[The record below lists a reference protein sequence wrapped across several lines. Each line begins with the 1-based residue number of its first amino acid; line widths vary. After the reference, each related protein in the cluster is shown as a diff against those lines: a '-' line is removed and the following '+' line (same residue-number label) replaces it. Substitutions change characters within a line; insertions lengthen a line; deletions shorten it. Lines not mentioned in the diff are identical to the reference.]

1 MKEIEF
7 NLLDEPWIR
16 VRDDSC
22 QVHEVSLT
30 DALLHAHQYTSLS
43 GELPTQD
50 IVILRLMLAVLHT
63 VFSRVDA
70 DGNAAELED
79 EEEAVERWTDLWE
92 LGQLPEEPI
101 REYLEKWHERFW
113 LFHPER
119 PFGQVAGLAYGTQYG
134 ASKLNGEILES
145 GNKVR
150 LFSSYFG
157 EEKTALSYAQAARWL
172 LYLNAFDDSSGKP
185 KGTEKK
191 EGDDKLQSIGVGW
204 LGKLG
209 VVFANGENLFE
220 TLLLNLVMVNGN
232 QVESKEKPLWESS
245 SVCKEERRKI
255 PLPDNL
261 AELYTLQ
268 SRRISLERENDVV
281 TSYHLIGGD
290 FFQEENAFIEPMTMW
305 KIEKETTYKPQ
316 LHNYEKQMWR
326 DFALLYDNRG
336 NNHIVGVI
344 QWIQCIAERINLQ
357 MIQTSIVSVQYV
369 KKKSSVENIFWDS
382 LMVNKQLLIDI
393 GANWREKI
401 KVEINRCEQLADAIR
416 KLAGN
421 LYLASGGTKGDAKS
435 WDKTFLKSRKSASAQ
450 LYFRLDMP
458 FRRWLAGITP
468 EEVDSA
474 DYETEERVFS
484 AWQKTAKT
492 IAYSCAEELAMHAGD
507 AAMVGHEIKN
517 EKSGDSVRYSAP
529 KAIHQFRIQVAE
541 IYKKIG
547 SLRNVGVVKSICKQ
561 KQTAA
566 YQSSNHGIS
575 ATGGFTSHGYSCRNR
590 VSFVN

>member
-435 WDKTFLKSRKSASAQ
+435 WDKTFLKSRESASAQ

-474 DYETEERVFS
+474 DYKTEERVFS
-484 AWQKTAKT
+484 AWQKTAKA

-541 IYKKIG
+541 IYKKI
-547 SLRNVGVVKSICKQ
+547 
-561 KQTAA
+561 
-566 YQSSNHGIS
+566 
-575 ATGGFTSHGYSCRNR
+575 
-590 VSFVN
+590 

>member
-421 LYLASGGTKGDAKS
+421 LYLASGGTKGAAKS
-435 WDKTFLKSRKSASAQ
+435 WDKTFLKSRESASAQ

-507 AAMVGHEIKN
+507 AAMVGHEITN

-541 IYKKIG
+541 IYKKI
-547 SLRNVGVVKSICKQ
+547 
-561 KQTAA
+561 
-566 YQSSNHGIS
+566 
-575 ATGGFTSHGYSCRNR
+575 
-590 VSFVN
+590 

>member
-435 WDKTFLKSRKSASAQ
+435 WDKTFLKSRESASAQ

-468 EEVDSA
+468 EDVDSA

-507 AAMVGHEIKN
+507 AAMVGHEITN

-541 IYKKIG
+541 IYKKI
-547 SLRNVGVVKSICKQ
+547 
-561 KQTAA
+561 
-566 YQSSNHGIS
+566 
-575 ATGGFTSHGYSCRNR
+575 
-590 VSFVN
+590 

>member
-70 DGNAAELED
+70 DGNAEELED

-305 KIEKETTYKPQ
+305 KIEKGTTYKPQ

-421 LYLASGGTKGDAKS
+421 LYLASGGTKGAAKS
-435 WDKTFLKSRKSASAQ
+435 WDKTFLKSRESASAQ

-541 IYKKIG
+541 IYKKI
-547 SLRNVGVVKSICKQ
+547 
-561 KQTAA
+561 
-566 YQSSNHGIS
+566 
-575 ATGGFTSHGYSCRNR
+575 
-590 VSFVN
+590 

>member
-63 VFSRVDA
+63 IFSRVDA

-435 WDKTFLKSRKSASAQ
+435 WDKTFLKSRESASAQ

-468 EEVDSA
+468 EDVDSA

-507 AAMVGHEIKN
+507 AAMVGHEITN

-541 IYKKIG
+541 IYKKI
-547 SLRNVGVVKSICKQ
+547 
-561 KQTAA
+561 
-566 YQSSNHGIS
+566 
-575 ATGGFTSHGYSCRNR
+575 
-590 VSFVN
+590 

>member
-119 PFGQVAGLAYGTQYG
+119 PFGQVAGLACGTQYG
-134 ASKLNGEILES
+134 ASKLNGEISES

-393 GANWREKI
+393 GVNWREKI

-435 WDKTFLKSRKSASAQ
+435 WDKTFLKSRESASAQ

-468 EEVDSA
+468 EDVDSA

-507 AAMVGHEIKN
+507 AAMVGHEITN

-541 IYKKIG
+541 IYKKI
-547 SLRNVGVVKSICKQ
+547 
-561 KQTAA
+561 
-566 YQSSNHGIS
+566 
-575 ATGGFTSHGYSCRNR
+575 
-590 VSFVN
+590 

>member
-1 MKEIEF
+1 MDFTTPTFRKE
-7 NLLDEPWIR
+7 P
-16 VRDDSC
+16 
-22 QVHEVSLT
+22 
-30 DALLHAHQYTSLS
+30 
-43 GELPTQD
+43 
-50 IVILRLMLAVLHT
+50 
-63 VFSRVDA
+63 
-70 DGNAAELED
+70 
-79 EEEAVERWTDLWE
+79 
-92 LGQLPEEPI
+92 
-101 REYLEKWHERFW
+101 
-113 LFHPER
+113 
-119 PFGQVAGLAYGTQYG
+119 
-134 ASKLNGEILES
+134 
-145 GNKVR
+145 
-150 LFSSYFG
+150 
-157 EEKTALSYAQAARWL
+157 
-172 LYLNAFDDSSGKP
+172 
-185 KGTEKK
+185 
-191 EGDDKLQSIGVGW
+191 
-204 LGKLG
+204 
-209 VVFANGENLFE
+209 
-220 TLLLNLVMVNGN
+220 
-232 QVESKEKPLWESS
+232 EKPLWESS

-393 GANWREKI
+393 GVNWREKI

-435 WDKTFLKSRKSASAQ
+435 WDKTFLKSRESASAQ

-541 IYKKIG
+541 IYKKI
-547 SLRNVGVVKSICKQ
+547 
-561 KQTAA
+561 
-566 YQSSNHGIS
+566 
-575 ATGGFTSHGYSCRNR
+575 
-590 VSFVN
+590 

>member
-119 PFGQVAGLAYGTQYG
+119 PFGQVAGLDSRLYDVK
-134 ASKLNGEILES
+134 KLNGEILQSDHKE
-145 GNKVR
+145 R
-150 LFSSYFG
+150 FFSSYSG
-157 EEKTALSYAQAARWL
+157 EEKNKMSYGQATRWL
-172 LYLNAFDDSSGKP
+172 LTLNGFSDVGIKKP
-185 KGTEKK
+185 DPKR
-191 EGDDKLQSIGVGW
+191 VGW
-204 LGKLG
+204 LAELGIVYVEGK
-209 VVFANGENLFE
+209 NLFE
-220 TLLLNLVMVNGN
+220 TLMLNFILVDFSG
-232 QVESKEKPLWESS
+232 EYRKEMPLWERDKI
-245 SVCKEERRKI
+245 VIEGNEENPI
-255 PLPDNL
+255 PETHS
-261 AELYTLQ
+261 ELYTFLSRKMLLVSDSGYVKKFRVSAGDYFQ
-268 SRRISLERENDVV
+268 SK
-281 TSYHLIGGD
+281 
-290 FFQEENAFIEPMTMW
+290 NAFIEPMTSW
-305 KIEKETTYKPQ
+305 EKLDNEKETVFCPLKHDSSKQ
-316 LHNYEKQMWR
+316 LWREFPSMFTESEKDESKLSGIVQWVRYLCDNNMVDNNYL
-326 DFALLYDNRG
+326 FYT
-336 NNHIVGVI
+336 
-344 QWIQCIAERINLQ
+344 RIIGTLFSNTHKSL
-357 MIQTSIVSVQYV
+357 V
-369 KKKSSVENIFWDS
+369 KNFFFDS
-382 LMVNKQLLIDI
+382 LSINAYLLSNV

-435 WDKTFLKSRKSASAQ
+435 WDKTFLKSRESASAQ

-468 EEVDSA
+468 EDVDSA

-507 AAMVGHEIKN
+507 AAMVGHEITN

-541 IYKKIG
+541 IYKKI
-547 SLRNVGVVKSICKQ
+547 
-561 KQTAA
+561 
-566 YQSSNHGIS
+566 
-575 ATGGFTSHGYSCRNR
+575 
-590 VSFVN
+590 

>member
-474 DYETEERVFS
+474 DYETEERAFS

-541 IYKKIG
+541 IYKKI
-547 SLRNVGVVKSICKQ
+547 
-561 KQTAA
+561 
-566 YQSSNHGIS
+566 
-575 ATGGFTSHGYSCRNR
+575 
-590 VSFVN
+590 

>member
-468 EEVDSA
+468 EDVDSA

-507 AAMVGHEIKN
+507 AAMVGHEITN

-541 IYKKIG
+541 IYKKI
-547 SLRNVGVVKSICKQ
+547 
-561 KQTAA
+561 
-566 YQSSNHGIS
+566 
-575 ATGGFTSHGYSCRNR
+575 
-590 VSFVN
+590 

>member
-22 QVHEVSLT
+22 QVYEVSLT

-435 WDKTFLKSRKSASAQ
+435 WDKTFLKSRESASAQ

-541 IYKKIG
+541 IYKKI
-547 SLRNVGVVKSICKQ
+547 
-561 KQTAA
+561 
-566 YQSSNHGIS
+566 
-575 ATGGFTSHGYSCRNR
+575 
-590 VSFVN
+590 

>member
-70 DGNAAELED
+70 DGNVAELED

-119 PFGQVAGLAYGTQYG
+119 PFGQVAGLACGTQYG
-134 ASKLNGEILES
+134 ASKLNGEISES

-541 IYKKIG
+541 IYKKI
-547 SLRNVGVVKSICKQ
+547 
-561 KQTAA
+561 
-566 YQSSNHGIS
+566 
-575 ATGGFTSHGYSCRNR
+575 
-590 VSFVN
+590 

>member
-63 VFSRVDA
+63 IFSRVDA

-468 EEVDSA
+468 EDVDSA

-507 AAMVGHEIKN
+507 AAMVGHEITN

-541 IYKKIG
+541 IYKKI
-547 SLRNVGVVKSICKQ
+547 
-561 KQTAA
+561 
-566 YQSSNHGIS
+566 
-575 ATGGFTSHGYSCRNR
+575 
-590 VSFVN
+590 

>member
-119 PFGQVAGLAYGTQYG
+119 PFGQVAGLACGTQYG
-134 ASKLNGEILES
+134 ASKLNGEISES

-541 IYKKIG
+541 IYKKI
-547 SLRNVGVVKSICKQ
+547 
-561 KQTAA
+561 
-566 YQSSNHGIS
+566 
-575 ATGGFTSHGYSCRNR
+575 
-590 VSFVN
+590 

>member
-134 ASKLNGEILES
+134 ASKLNGEISES

-458 FRRWLAGITP
+458 FRRWLAEITP

-541 IYKKIG
+541 IYKKI
-547 SLRNVGVVKSICKQ
+547 
-561 KQTAA
+561 
-566 YQSSNHGIS
+566 
-575 ATGGFTSHGYSCRNR
+575 
-590 VSFVN
+590 

>member
-507 AAMVGHEIKN
+507 AAMVGHEITN

-541 IYKKIG
+541 IYKKI
-547 SLRNVGVVKSICKQ
+547 
-561 KQTAA
+561 
-566 YQSSNHGIS
+566 
-575 ATGGFTSHGYSCRNR
+575 
-590 VSFVN
+590 

>member
-435 WDKTFLKSRKSASAQ
+435 WDKTFLKSRESASAQ

-507 AAMVGHEIKN
+507 AAMVGHEITN

-541 IYKKIG
+541 IYKKI
-547 SLRNVGVVKSICKQ
+547 
-561 KQTAA
+561 
-566 YQSSNHGIS
+566 
-575 ATGGFTSHGYSCRNR
+575 
-590 VSFVN
+590 

>member
-70 DGNAAELED
+70 GGNAAELED

-119 PFGQVAGLAYGTQYG
+119 PFGQVAGLACGTQYG
-134 ASKLNGEILES
+134 ASKLNGEISES

-468 EEVDSA
+468 EDVDSA

-507 AAMVGHEIKN
+507 AAMVGHEITN

-541 IYKKIG
+541 IYKKI
-547 SLRNVGVVKSICKQ
+547 
-561 KQTAA
+561 
-566 YQSSNHGIS
+566 
-575 ATGGFTSHGYSCRNR
+575 
-590 VSFVN
+590 

>member
-119 PFGQVAGLAYGTQYG
+119 PFGQVAGLACGTQYG
-134 ASKLNGEILES
+134 ASKLNGEISES
-145 GNKVR
+145 GNKFR

-172 LYLNAFDDSSGKP
+172 LYLNAFDDTSAKP
-185 KGTEKK
+185 TK
-191 EGDDKLQSIGVGW
+191 EGKEKSGGKLPSPGAGW

-209 VVFANGENLFE
+209 IVFTRGKNLFE
-220 TLLLNLVMVNGN
+220 TLLLNLVMVNGD
-232 QVESKEKPLWESS
+232 QVENKEKPLWESDT
-245 SVCKEERRKI
+245 VRREERTEI
-255 PLPDNL
+255 PFPDNL

-268 SRRISLERENDVV
+268 SRRVFLERENDTVIR
-281 TSYHLIGGD
+281 YYLIGGD
-290 FFQEENAFIEPMTMW
+290 FFQKENAFMEPMTVW
-305 KIEKETTYKPQ
+305 RTPKKEKDSYVPRR
-316 LHNYEKQMWR
+316 HDANKQMWR
-326 DFALLYDNRG
+326 DFALLYDYKEG
-336 NNHIVGVI
+336 NHVAGVI
-344 QWIQCIAERINLQ
+344 QWVQRIAEEIDMQ
-357 MIQTSIVSVQYV
+357 MVQTTIVSVQYGDKDFFV
-369 KKKSSVENIFWDS
+369 QNVFWDS

-435 WDKTFLKSRKSASAQ
+435 WDKTFLKSRESASAQ

-541 IYKKIG
+541 IYKKI
-547 SLRNVGVVKSICKQ
+547 
-561 KQTAA
+561 
-566 YQSSNHGIS
+566 
-575 ATGGFTSHGYSCRNR
+575 
-590 VSFVN
+590 

>member
-70 DGNAAELED
+70 GGNAAELED

-541 IYKKIG
+541 IYKKI
-547 SLRNVGVVKSICKQ
+547 
-561 KQTAA
+561 
-566 YQSSNHGIS
+566 
-575 ATGGFTSHGYSCRNR
+575 
-590 VSFVN
+590 

>member
-63 VFSRVDA
+63 IFSRVDA

-393 GANWREKI
+393 GVNWREKI

-435 WDKTFLKSRKSASAQ
+435 WDKTFLKSRESASAQ

-541 IYKKIG
+541 IYKG

>member
-63 VFSRVDA
+63 IFSRVDA

-435 WDKTFLKSRKSASAQ
+435 WDKTFLKSRESASAQ

-507 AAMVGHEIKN
+507 AAMVGHEITN

-541 IYKKIG
+541 IYKKI
-547 SLRNVGVVKSICKQ
+547 
-561 KQTAA
+561 
-566 YQSSNHGIS
+566 
-575 ATGGFTSHGYSCRNR
+575 
-590 VSFVN
+590 

>member
-484 AWQKTAKT
+484 AWQKTAKA

-507 AAMVGHEIKN
+507 AAMVGHEITN

-541 IYKKIG
+541 IYKKI
-547 SLRNVGVVKSICKQ
+547 
-561 KQTAA
+561 
-566 YQSSNHGIS
+566 
-575 ATGGFTSHGYSCRNR
+575 
-590 VSFVN
+590 

>member
-435 WDKTFLKSRKSASAQ
+435 WDKTFLKSRESASAQ

-484 AWQKTAKT
+484 AWQKTAKA

-507 AAMVGHEIKN
+507 AAMVGHEITN

-541 IYKKIG
+541 IYKKI
-547 SLRNVGVVKSICKQ
+547 
-561 KQTAA
+561 
-566 YQSSNHGIS
+566 
-575 ATGGFTSHGYSCRNR
+575 
-590 VSFVN
+590 

>member
-70 DGNAAELED
+70 GGNAAELED

-119 PFGQVAGLAYGTQYG
+119 PFGQVAGLACGTQYG

-393 GANWREKI
+393 GVNWREKI

-435 WDKTFLKSRKSASAQ
+435 WDKTFLKSRESASAQ

-541 IYKKIG
+541 IYKKI
-547 SLRNVGVVKSICKQ
+547 
-561 KQTAA
+561 
-566 YQSSNHGIS
+566 
-575 ATGGFTSHGYSCRNR
+575 
-590 VSFVN
+590 